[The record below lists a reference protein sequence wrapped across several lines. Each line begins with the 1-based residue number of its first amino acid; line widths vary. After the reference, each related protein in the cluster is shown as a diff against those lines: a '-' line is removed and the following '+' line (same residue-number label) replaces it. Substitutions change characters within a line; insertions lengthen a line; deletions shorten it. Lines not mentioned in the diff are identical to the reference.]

1 MRILR
6 NLPRLLAGALLLGIA
21 QPALA
26 GVFCVNTAASLQTAL
41 TTAASNGVDDEVR
54 IVQGTYVGNFVY
66 ASTQANGLSVL
77 GGYTAGCASRTLNP
91 VNTILDGN
99 QTNRV
104 LVLSAPDAAAD
115 FLVEGLT
122 LRNGKRTAGAGG
134 GLLAT
139 VGSDGVVTLNNN
151 QIENNTTVGYSYEY
165 PGGGA
170 FISATT
176 ATLTNNN
183 ITGNT
188 GGGGSGGATIYAST
202 AMLINNN
209 FTGNSGSNFYGG
221 GAEISAT
228 TATLTNNHFTSNTAG
243 RGGGVSIA
251 ASTATLTNNNISGN
265 TAAGPSGAAGGGV
278 SLYATTATLTNNTLS
293 GNTADSYYGGTGGGV
308 YLSATTA
315 TLTNN
320 TLQGNVA
327 GPGGGISV
335 SFRGPAT
342 NSWVALYNNL
352 FWQNQT
358 AWDLGADFDI
368 ENSLASQVTLFANNF
383 DWTANTGFKVGTPVY
398 IDSTN
403 LNKINP
409 LLVNEVIGDLGSPMI
424 DAGYPDTPDLPATDR
439 AGGLRVVNG
448 IVDIGA
454 FEYHKYESCD
464 VGPLVFSAETF
475 DAGGDHHLSEVSI
488 ATEGSVEI
496 LSEADVMLRAPF
508 LSFGPGFRIET
519 GAQFMALAGPVSCNQ

>member
-1 MRILR
+1 MLRMLR
-6 NLPRLLAGALLLGIA
+6 NLPRLLMAALLLLLGIA

-26 GVFCVNTAASLQTAL
+26 GVFCVNTAVGLQNSLIL
-41 TTAASNGVDDEVR
+41 AAANGQDDEVR

-66 ASTQANGLSVL
+66 TSTEAQALSVL
-77 GGYTAGCASRTLNP
+77 GGYTTGCSTRMLDPT
-91 VNTILDGN
+91 NTILDGN
-99 QTNRV
+99 QASWV
-104 LVLSAPDAAAD
+104 LALSAGTLAAN
-115 FLVEGLT
+115 FWVEGLT
-122 LRNGKRTAGAGG
+122 MRNGRGGLSATNGGDGEVTVDNNHIRDNSNSGVLLSATTVTLTNNNISGNTASLGG
-134 GLLAT
+134 GVSL
-139 VGSDGVVTLNNN
+139 
-151 QIENNTTVGYSYEY
+151 Y
-165 PGGGA
+165 
-170 FISATT
+170 ATT
-176 ATLTNNN
+176 ATLTNNS
-183 ITGNT
+183 ISGNT
-188 GGGGSGGATIYAST
+188 ANYHGSGGGGYLFAITAT
-202 AMLINNN
+202 LINNN
-209 FTGNSGSNFYGG
+209 ISG
-221 GAEISAT
+221 
-228 TATLTNNHFTSNTAG
+228 NTAAG
-243 RGGGVSIA
+243 LSGGSGAGVYLDTT
-251 ASTATLTNNNISGN
+251 TATLTNNNISGN

-409 LLVNEVIGDLGSPMI
+409 LLVNEVIGDLHLTAGSPMI

>member
-251 ASTATLTNNNISGN
+251 ASTTTLTNNNISGN
-265 TAAGPSGAAGGGV
+265 TAGIGGGASIGTYYDANTATLTNNNITGNTAGGSGGGV
-278 SLYATTATLTNNTLS
+278 FFDPSSYQYLSVRLTNNNITGNTAGYEGGAVISAITATLTNNTLV
-293 GNTADSYYGGTGGGV
+293 GNAGSDVGGLYLQTGTTETTD
-308 YLSATTA
+308 SATLYKTFSGTTWPA
-315 TLTNN
+315 TLTQPR
-320 TLQGNVA
+320 TSRSTTTPTATTSRL
-327 GPGGGISV
+327 PSLCSPIIST
-335 SFRGPAT
+335 SRRPALR
-342 NSWVALYNNL
+342 SPFPSPW
-352 FWQNQT
+352 
-358 AWDLGADFDI
+358 I
-368 ENSLASQVTLFANNF
+368 
-383 DWTANTGFKVGTPVY
+383 
-398 IDSTN
+398 
-403 LNKINP
+403 P
-409 LLVNEVIGDLGSPMI
+409 LI
-424 DAGYPDTPDLPATDR
+424 
-439 AGGLRVVNG
+439 
-448 IVDIGA
+448 
-454 FEYHKYESCD
+454 
-464 VGPLVFSAETF
+464 
-475 DAGGDHHLSEVSI
+475 
-488 ATEGSVEI
+488 
-496 LSEADVMLRAPF
+496 
-508 LSFGPGFRIET
+508 
-519 GAQFMALAGPVSCNQ
+519 

>member
-1 MRILR
+1 
-6 NLPRLLAGALLLGIA
+6 
-21 QPALA
+21 
-26 GVFCVNTAASLQTAL
+26 
-41 TTAASNGVDDEVR
+41 VDDEVR

-209 FTGNSGSNFYGG
+209 FTGNSVATFT
-221 GAEISAT
+221 GAAPRSPPPPPRSPT
-228 TATLTNNHFTSNTAG
+228 TTSRA
-243 RGGGVSIA
+243 IQP
-251 ASTATLTNNNISGN
+251 
-265 TAAGPSGAAGGGV
+265 AAGAVSVLPPLLPRSPTTTSRAIRPASAAAPVSVLITTPTRPRSPTTTSQVIRPAAPAAGSFSTLPPTSIYPSG
-278 SLYATTATLTNNTLS
+278 SPTTTSQATRPATK
-293 GNTADSYYGGTGGGV
+293 
-308 YLSATTA
+308 
-315 TLTNN
+315 
-320 TLQGNVA
+320 A
-327 GPGGGISV
+327 GP
-335 SFRGPAT
+335 
-342 NSWVALYNNL
+342 
-352 FWQNQT
+352 
-358 AWDLGADFDI
+358 
-368 ENSLASQVTLFANNF
+368 
-383 DWTANTGFKVGTPVY
+383 
-398 IDSTN
+398 
-403 LNKINP
+403 
-409 LLVNEVIGDLGSPMI
+409 
-424 DAGYPDTPDLPATDR
+424 
-439 AGGLRVVNG
+439 
-448 IVDIGA
+448 
-454 FEYHKYESCD
+454 
-464 VGPLVFSAETF
+464 
-475 DAGGDHHLSEVSI
+475 
-488 ATEGSVEI
+488 
-496 LSEADVMLRAPF
+496 
-508 LSFGPGFRIET
+508 
-519 GAQFMALAGPVSCNQ
+519 